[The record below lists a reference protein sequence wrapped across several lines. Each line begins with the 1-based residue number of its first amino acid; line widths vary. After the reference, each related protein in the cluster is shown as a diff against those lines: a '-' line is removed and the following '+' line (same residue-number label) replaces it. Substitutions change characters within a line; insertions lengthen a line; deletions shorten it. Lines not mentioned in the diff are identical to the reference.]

1 MDLQDE
7 EVKKI
12 CETGRSSASV
22 SAESTEKKWRQV
34 FDSVT
39 LGAKRLAISDR
50 LSHST
55 FYADDD
61 SDPTEQAEG
70 HRKKCRKKGG
80 GLVHD
85 LSREKIDAPN
95 TTPHTKSTESVM
107 NEIMSVTTE
116 YIRKQND
123 DTSFQSSS
131 SSSSRRAEN
140 DDLTFAQR
148 IQLEEMK
155 GENLKL
161 QYEIMS
167 LEKSLK
173 DAAWNVEVKLYSW
186 MI

>member
-1 MDLQDE
+1 
-7 EVKKI
+7 
-12 CETGRSSASV
+12 
-22 SAESTEKKWRQV
+22 
-34 FDSVT
+34 
-39 LGAKRLAISDR
+39 
-50 LSHST
+50 
-55 FYADDD
+55 
-61 SDPTEQAEG
+61 
-70 HRKKCRKKGG
+70 
-80 GLVHD
+80 
-85 LSREKIDAPN
+85 
-95 TTPHTKSTESVM
+95 M

-173 DAAWNVEVKLYSW
+173 DAA
-186 MI
+186 